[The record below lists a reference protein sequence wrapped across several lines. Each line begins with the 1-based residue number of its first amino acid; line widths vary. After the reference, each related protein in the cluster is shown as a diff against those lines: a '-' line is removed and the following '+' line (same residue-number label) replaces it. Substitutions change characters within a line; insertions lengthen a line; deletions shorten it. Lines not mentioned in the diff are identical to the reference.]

1 MCVCVHT
8 RACNVC
14 VRASMAAV
22 LALWVL
28 VVHGLSK
35 NGFSQ
40 DGVRAS
46 IPLNG
51 GNYTVSIMGGKTP
64 LSYRVLIYKIY
75 VHIGGF

>member
-51 GNYTVSIMGGKTP
+51 GNYTVSIMGERPHCFIAYLFINICT
-64 LSYRVLIYKIY
+64 
-75 VHIGGF
+75 